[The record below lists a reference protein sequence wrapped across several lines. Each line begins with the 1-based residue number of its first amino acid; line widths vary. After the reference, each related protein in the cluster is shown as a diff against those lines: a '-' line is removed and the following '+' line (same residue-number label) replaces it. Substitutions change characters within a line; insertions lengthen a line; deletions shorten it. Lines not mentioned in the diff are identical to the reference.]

1 VGVYVLSLIWQHQI
15 VVMKCRTRWLIWGKG
30 KLRTDAVARHRLEY
44 SASLCKNITQP
55 TPQHNTMPPRLNVP
69 AITRSIAFRPRPQAQ
84 WPARSALRMVPSQ
97 CRLYSDQTKPPA
109 ADRSKREDA
118 KPIEHVS
125 EEAASMAKTMGED
138 GPDLNQ
144 GTPIEDVGSSTANMA
159 RRRLT
164 VC

>member
-1 VGVYVLSLIWQHQI
+1 
-15 VVMKCRTRWLIWGKG
+15 M
-30 KLRTDAVARHRLEY
+30 A
-44 SASLCKNITQP
+44 
-55 TPQHNTMPPRLNVP
+55 
-69 AITRSIAFRPRPQAQ
+69 
-84 WPARSALRMVPSQ
+84 PSQ

-144 GTPIEDVGSSTANMA
+144 GTPFEDVGSYIANMA
-159 RRRLT
+159 RRKLT

>member
-1 VGVYVLSLIWQHQI
+1 
-15 VVMKCRTRWLIWGKG
+15 M
-30 KLRTDAVARHRLEY
+30 A
-44 SASLCKNITQP
+44 
-55 TPQHNTMPPRLNVP
+55 
-69 AITRSIAFRPRPQAQ
+69 
-84 WPARSALRMVPSQ
+84 PSQ

-144 GTPIEDVGSSTANMA
+144 GTAIEDVGSSTANMA